1 MILTIEEG
9 FLPTNRE
16 GLFANFSSEQLHCIR
31 KVRGSDLGDCK
42 RAPDAGGGVLRVLGV
57 QHEVQAAGERQA
69 TYHHRPQERETTY
82 LPQV

>member
-1 MILTIEEG
+1 MVWRNRKKISQNQRLLLLTVLPLNYFMG
-9 FLPTNRE
+9 F
-16 GLFANFSSEQLHCIR
+16 G
-31 KVRGSDLGDCK
+31 LGDCK